1 MQHPGF
7 ARALYV
13 FGQVVCVLG
22 ASFIILLTVI
32 GVLMRSGFNKAI
44 FGGDE
49 LTNLV
54 LAPLI
59 GAGLILVSALRIHI
73 RVDLFE
79 SGLKRRW
86 PRGHAQW
93 VSGFDVLGTLALGV
107 LLLLHAWHTLKTQE
121 TSVVLEWPVGG
132 FYLATG
138 LLVLGG
144 ACVHILGLHVLSGE
158 EDQA

>member
-1 MQHPGF
+1 MQHPRLV
-7 ARALYV
+7 RAVYI

-22 ASFIILLTVI
+22 ASFIVLLTVA

-59 GAGLILVSALRIHI
+59 GAGLILVSAMRIHI

-86 PRGHAQW
+86 PAGHARW
-93 VSGFDVLGTLALGV
+93 VSGFDLLGTLALGV
-107 LLLLHAWHTLKTQE
+107 LLLLHALHTLKAE
-121 TSVVLEWPVGG
+121 ERSVVLEWPVGG

-138 LLVLGG
+138 LLVLG
-144 ACVHILGLHVLSGE
+144 AAFVHIVGLHVLSTE
-158 EDQA
+158 ENPA